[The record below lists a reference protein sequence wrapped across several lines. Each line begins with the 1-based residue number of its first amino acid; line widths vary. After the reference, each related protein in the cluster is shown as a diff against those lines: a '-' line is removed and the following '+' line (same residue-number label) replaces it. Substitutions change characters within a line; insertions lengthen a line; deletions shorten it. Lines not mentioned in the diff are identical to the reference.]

1 MKNFIRQ
8 MSILIIIVGV
18 VAGAAYGTERFSSVN
33 PDSPLYVEKITEEA
47 IAVALATDPEEKA
60 LLFTEMANERINEL
74 DTMVATGKTE
84 YVEGLIR
91 SYTRIMER
99 AMRQILERI
108 RERGGDERKAL
119 ERVEKA
125 TEKHIRVLRRV
136 VGQVPE
142 SARLTIRRVIR
153 MCITQHERIMSRL
166 QKLNKDVERKGGS
179 ERQGTKRGR
188 NGKGRN

>member
-108 RERGGDERKAL
+108 RERGDEGKAL

-136 VGQVPE
+136 LGQVPE

-166 QKLNKDVERKGGS
+166 RKLKGVERKGGS
-179 ERQGTKRGR
+179 ERQGTKRGG

>member
-108 RERGGDERKAL
+108 RERGDEGKAL

-136 VGQVPE
+136 LGQVPE

-166 QKLNKDVERKGGS
+166 RELNKGVERKGGS
-179 ERQGTKRGR
+179 ERQGTKRGG

>member
-136 VGQVPE
+136 LGQVPE

-166 QKLNKDVERKGGS
+166 RELKGVERKGGS
-179 ERQGTKRGR
+179 ERQGTKRGG